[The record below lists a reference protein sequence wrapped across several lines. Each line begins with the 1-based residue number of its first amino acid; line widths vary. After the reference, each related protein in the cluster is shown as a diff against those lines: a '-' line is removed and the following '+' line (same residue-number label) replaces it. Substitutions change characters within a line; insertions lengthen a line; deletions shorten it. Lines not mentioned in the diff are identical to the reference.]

1 MRIRSGVDSGTSPS
15 RLYHGREAYDAQ
27 TTNRAFTNDFPFD
40 TMIQNSLSHMLFQQP
55 VVGSLK
61 TAFS

>member
-27 TTNRAFTNDFPFD
+27 TRIVRLPFD
-40 TMIQNSLSHMLFQQP
+40 TMIQNSLSYMLFQQP

-61 TAFS
+61 TAFR